1 MPTISGC
8 YSMQIFSN
16 TTYKV
21 QLPGTQMG
29 KYTLDDKYLALDNE
43 EGPLMV
49 VLASHFGV
57 GESISPDELVMIHDH
72 SDDPISGPWKL
83 YSSKQLDSN
92 ELVDI
97 LQECIGMTIECSR
110 RVGILGITVAYEP
123 HELDKVYVMD
133 MSTGY
138 DRWETYADVEKE
150 PGTWAIEQ
158 VIR

>member
-1 MPTISGC
+1 
-8 YSMQIFSN
+8 MQIFNS

-43 EGPLMV
+43 KGPLMV
-49 VLASHFGV
+49 VLASHFMP
-57 GESISPDELVMIHDH
+57 GEMVTESELVMIHDH
-72 SDDPISGPWKL
+72 SDDPISSPWKL
-83 YSSKQLDSN
+83 YSKLHMSSE
-92 ELVDI
+92 ELVQI
-97 LQECIGMTIECSR
+97 LQECTGMTIECCR
-110 RVGILGITVAYEP
+110 QVGILFITVAYEP

-138 DRWETYADVEKE
+138 DRLETYANIEKE
-150 PGTWAIEQ
+150 PGIWTIEQ